1 MYNSS
6 NYYKNTK
13 KNLQLYLRYI
23 IIILWIWQYITIVSV
38 MLHKGWNK
46 MGIFGFLTKKNKD
59 NIIAP
64 INGKLLELSEVPD
77 KVFSQ
82 KIMGE
87 GFGIKSIDG
96 EILSPVDGI
105 IKRVFDT
112 KNALVIKTDEGL
124 EIFIHLGIDAAKLE
138 GKGFEV
144 FVSQGQKIKAGDNI
158 INMDLDFIRNNAKSD
173 IGTII
178 FTNLD
183 ENKKIKVLAGNV
195 TAKETKRIFIK

>member
-1 MYNSS
+1 
-6 NYYKNTK
+6 
-13 KNLQLYLRYI
+13 
-23 IIILWIWQYITIVSV
+23 
-38 MLHKGWNK
+38 